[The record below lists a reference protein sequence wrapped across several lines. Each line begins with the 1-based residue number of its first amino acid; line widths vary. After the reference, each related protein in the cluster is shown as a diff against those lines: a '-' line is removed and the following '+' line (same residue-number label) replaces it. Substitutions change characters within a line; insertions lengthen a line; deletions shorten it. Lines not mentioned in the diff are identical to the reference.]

1 VHATNVY
8 ELTEGGWRMV
18 VHHASA
24 VAEATVAEEPP
35 EPART
40 LH

>member
-1 VHATNVY
+1 
-8 ELTEGGWRMV
+8 

-24 VAEATVAEEPP
+24 VAEATVVEESP